1 MADVWRYRVELAGLA
16 GGPGLMTYHFG
27 PTIGT
32 SDPQDCVDAVRGF
45 IGAIDV
51 FTSTAITFNGGNE
64 MEVIDM
70 ATDQQTGSLA
80 VTPWSEAG
88 DDSATALPPA
98 TQMLVRWT
106 TDVFSGGRRVQGK
119 TFLPGF
125 CEDSN
130 ETAGTPQSAV
140 VAAVTAGAVALAD
153 AGVGL
158 VVYSRVNHLAAAVES
173 ANVWTKWAILAGRR
187 DG

>member
-16 GGPGLMTYHFG
+16 GGPGLMTFHFG

-32 SDPQDCVDAVRGF
+32 GEAQDCVDGVQTF
-45 IGAIDV
+45 LQAIDV
-51 FTSTAITFNGGNE
+51 FVSNAITFTGANE

-70 ATDQQTGSLA
+70 VTDQQTGTVA
-80 VTPWSEAG
+80 VTGFTEAG

-106 TDVFSGGRRVQGK
+106 TDAFLSGRRVQGK
-119 TFLPGF
+119 TFVPGL

-130 ETAGTPQSAV
+130 ETAGTPQAAVVSAV
-140 VAAVTAGAVALAD
+140 QAAARTLAD
-153 AGVGL
+153 ANLGL
-158 VVYSRVNHLAAAVES
+158 VVYSRTNHQSAVVADAS
-173 ANVWTKWAILAGRR
+173 VWNKWAILSGRR

>member
-1 MADVWRYRVELAGLA
+1 MAEVWRYRVELAGLA
-16 GGPGLMTYHFG
+16 GGPGLMTFHFG

-32 SDPQDCVDAVRGF
+32 SDPQDCVDAVAAF
-45 IGAIDV
+45 IAAIDV
-51 FTSTAITFNGGNE
+51 FVTTAITFNGGNE
-64 MEVIDM
+64 MEVIEM
-70 ATDQQTGSLA
+70 TTDQQTGTVA
-80 VTPWSEAG
+80 VTGFTQAG

-98 TQMLVRWT
+98 TQLLVRWT
-106 TDVFSGGRRVQGK
+106 TDAFLSGRRVQGK

-130 ETAGTPQSAV
+130 ETAGTPQAAVVSAV
-140 VAAVTAGAVALAD
+140 EAAARTLAD

-158 VVYSRVNHLAAAVES
+158 VVYSRTNGQSAAVEDAS
-173 ANVWTKWAILAGRR
+173 VWTKWAILAGRR

>member
-1 MADVWRYRVELAGLA
+1 VADVWRYRVDLTGLA
-16 GGPGLMTYHFG
+16 GGPGLMTFHFG

-32 SDPQDCVDAVRGF
+32 SDPQDCVDAVAAFVAG
-45 IGAIDV
+45 IDV
-51 FTSTAITFNGGNE
+51 FVSNVISFRGSTE

-80 VTPWSEAG
+80 VSPFSEGG
-88 DDSATALPPA
+88 DDSATMLPPI
-98 TQMLVRWT
+98 TQCLVRWS
-106 TDVFSGGRRVQGK
+106 TDAFVGGRRVQGK

-130 ETAGTPQSAV
+130 EPGGVLQTAVLNAV
-140 VAAVTAGAVALAD
+140 QAAAQGLITSD
-153 AGVGL
+153 VGL
-158 VVYSRVNHLAAAVES
+158 VIYSRTNHVAAAVAQAS
-173 ANVWTKWAILAGRR
+173 VWNQWAILSGRR

>member
-1 MADVWRYRVELAGLA
+1 MAAVWRYRVELAGLA
-16 GGPGLMTYHFG
+16 GGPGLMTFHFG

-32 SDPQDCVDAVRGF
+32 ADPQDCVDAVAAF
-45 IGAIDV
+45 IAAIDV
-51 FTSTAITFNGGNE
+51 FVSTAITFNGGNE
-64 MEVIDM
+64 MEVIEM
-70 ATDQQTGSLA
+70 TTDQQTGSLA
-80 VTPWSEAG
+80 VTGFTQAG

-106 TDVFSGGRRVQGK
+106 TDAFLSGRRVQGK

-130 ETAGTPQSAV
+130 ETAGTPQGAV
-140 VAAVTAGAVALAD
+140 VTAVQAAAQTLAD

-158 VVYSRVNHLAAAVES
+158 VVYSRTNGQAAAVEGAS
-173 ANVWTKWAILAGRR
+173 VWTKWAILSGRR

>member
-16 GGPGLMTYHFG
+16 GGPGLMTFHFG

-32 SDPQDCVDAVRGF
+32 SNPQDCVDAVQDF
-45 IGAIDV
+45 IQAIDIFV
-51 FTSTAITFNGGNE
+51 STAITFNGGNE

-70 ATDQQTGSLA
+70 VADQQTGSLA
-80 VTPWSEAG
+80 VIPWSEVG

-106 TDVFSGGRRVQGK
+106 TDAFINGRRVQGK

-130 ETAGTPQSAV
+130 ETAGTPQAAVVSAV
-140 VAAVTAGAVALAD
+140 TTAARGLAD

-158 VVYSRVNHLAAAVES
+158 VVYSRANHQAAAVEN
-173 ANVWTKWAILAGRR
+173 ANVWTKWAILSGRR